1 MKEIEIRI
9 NSIIIE
15 SGEKVRA
22 LLIDYFDPPDI
33 DELNWIKVTHPYKLQ
48 LLVALQVNCLLFGV
62 P

>member
-33 DELNWIKVTHPYKLQ
+33 DELN
-48 LLVALQVNCLLFGV
+48 
-62 P
+62 